1 MALSDDEKTVLSRLY
16 MKVQRTERRNRI
28 LDAYYEGEQRVEQ
41 LGLAIP
47 PELRRFLTIVAWPG
61 TYVDA
66 IAERITLE
74 GFELPDATEA
84 DQDLWRVWQSN
95 GLDRESKLAHLE
107 ALKFGASYITIGAGD
122 AVTPDAP
129 SADGGDDDRERDAD
143 TPLITVES
151 SNEMAVELSPRTR
164 QPVAAA
170 KFYVDDGVQH
180 ATLYLPNE
188 TIWLERRNAAWDEVD
203 RDPHDLGVVPVV
215 PITHRTQL
223 SQRHGRSA
231 MTRIISLTDAAARAL
246 TNAQVATEALAVPQ
260 RYVVGAQPADFKDK
274 DGNILPAWEV
284 YFGAVWALQ
293 NADAKVGSLT
303 AADLANFSGIVNHYA
318 QLVSG
323 VTGLPMRYL
332 GQATTNP
339 PSAEGILADE
349 SRLIKQVED
358 FETGAE
364 SSWERAQQIAKRIQT
379 GDWDPR
385 MRQLETQWRSAA
397 TPTRAQQADAAVKLV
412 QAKILPR
419 EASWIDLGYSAARRA
434 KLREM
439 FEAEEKANPLEQIAR
454 GFADSGLP
462 AEGTPAEGAP
472 AAEAEPVNAGVS

>member
-1 MALSDDEKTVLSRLY
+1 MALSDDEKTILTRLQT
-16 MKVQRTERRNRI
+16 KVMRTERQNRI

-66 IAERITLE
+66 LAERITLE

-84 DQDLWRVWQSN
+84 DDDLWRIWQAN

-107 ALKFGASYITIGAGD
+107 ALKFGRSFVVVGAGD
-122 AVTPDAP
+122 ADTPDAP
-129 SADGGDDDRERDAD
+129 SPQGGDDDRTRDASI
-143 TPLITVES
+143 PLITVES
-151 SNEMAVELSPRTR
+151 SNEMACELSPRTR

-170 KFYVDDGVQH
+170 KFYRDDDVQH
-180 ATLYLPNE
+180 ATLYLPDV
-188 TIWLERRNAAWDEVD
+188 TVWLERVNATWAEAD
-203 RDPHDLGVVPVV
+203 RDVHNLGVVPVV
-215 PITHRTQL
+215 PLTSRAQL
-223 SQRHGRSA
+223 SRRDGRSA
-231 MTRIISLTDAAARAL
+231 MTRVISLTDAAARAL

-260 RYVVGAQPADFKDK
+260 RYVVGAQPSDFKDK
-274 DGNILPAWEV
+274 DGNVLPAWEV
-284 YFGAVWALQ
+284 YFGAVWALK
-293 NADAKVGSLT
+293 NENAKVGSLS

-318 QLVSG
+318 ALVSG
-323 VTGLPMRYL
+323 VSGLPMRYL

-364 SSWERAQQIAKRIQT
+364 ATWERAQEIGLRIRD
-379 GDWDPR
+379 GRWDPR
-385 MRQLETQWRSAA
+385 MKQMETQWRSAA
-397 TPTRAQQADAAVKLV
+397 TPTRAQAADAAVKLV

-419 EASWIDLGYSAARRA
+419 KAAWIDLGYSAARQK
-434 KLREM
+434 KLAEM
-439 FEAEEKANPLEQIAR
+439 FAEEEAQDPLAGIAR
-454 GFADSGLP
+454 GLADARLP
-462 AEGTPAEGAP
+462 ADDPDQVD
-472 AAEAEPVNAGVS
+472 PVPSGVG

>member
-1 MALSDDEKTVLSRLY
+1 MSLTDDQKTILGRLQIKVLHA
-16 MKVQRTERRNRI
+16 QQRNR
-28 LDAYYEGEQRVEQ
+28 LLTAYYEGEQRVEQ

-66 IAERITLE
+66 IAERVTLE

-84 DQDLWRVWQSN
+84 DKDLWRIWQANS
-95 GLDRESKLAHLE
+95 LDRESKLAHLE
-107 ALKFGASYITIGAGD
+107 ALMFGQAFIVVGAGD
-122 AVTPDAP
+122 ADTPDSP
-129 SADGGDDDRERDAD
+129 SAEGGDDDREPDAA
-143 TPLITVES
+143 TPMITVES

-170 KFYVDDGVQH
+170 KFYTDDGVAH
-180 ATLYLPNE
+180 ATLYQPGV
-188 TIWLERRNAAWDEVD
+188 TIWLERRNAVWDEAD
-203 RDPHDLGVVPVV
+203 RDEHNLGVVPVV
-215 PITHRTQL
+215 PLTHRAQL
-223 SQRHGRSA
+223 SRRDGRSA

-246 TNAQVATEALAVPQ
+246 TNAQVATEAHAVPQ
-260 RYVVGAQPADFKDK
+260 RYAAGLAPTDFKDK
-274 DGNILPAWEV
+274 DGNILPAWEA
-284 YFGAVWALQ
+284 YFGAVWAST
-293 NADAKVGSLT
+293 NPDAKFGTFT

-318 QLVSG
+318 TLVSG

-364 SSWERAQQIAKRIQT
+364 ASWERAQQIGLRIRD
-379 GDWDPR
+379 GKWDPR

-397 TPTRAQQADAAVKLV
+397 TPTRAQEADAAVKLV
-412 QAKILPR
+412 QANILPV
-419 EASWIDLGYSAARRA
+419 EAAWEDLGYSAARRE
-434 KLREM
+434 KLRAM
-439 FEAEEKANPLEQIAR
+439 READLASDPVRQIAA
-454 GFADSGLP
+454 GLNPPPTDDPTADP
-462 AEGTPAEGAP
+462 VAD
-472 AAEAEPVNAGVS
+472 AA

>member
-1 MALSDDEKTVLSRLY
+1 MALSDDEKTLLNRLY
-16 MKVQRTERRNRI
+16 MKVQRAERRNRV
-28 LDAYYEGEQRVEQ
+28 LEAYYEGEQRVEQ

-84 DQDLWRVWQSN
+84 DDDLWRIWQAN
-95 GLDRESKLAHLE
+95 GLDEESKLAHLE
-107 ALKFGASYITIGAGD
+107 ALKFGSSFIVVGAGD
-122 AVTPDAP
+122 ADTPDAP
-129 SADGGDDDRERDAD
+129 SAEGGDDDRERDAD

-164 QPVAAA
+164 RPVAAA
-170 KFYVDDGVQH
+170 KFYTDDGVSY
-180 ATLYLPNE
+180 ATLYLTDE
-188 TIWLERRNAAWDEVD
+188 TIWLERRNAAWAEVD
-203 RDPHDLGVVPVV
+203 RDEHGLGVVPVV
-215 PITHRTQL
+215 PITNRPQL
-223 SQRHGRSA
+223 SHRHGRSS

-260 RYVVGAQPADFKDK
+260 RYVVGAQPQDFKDK
-274 DGNILPAWEV
+274 DGNVLATWEV
-284 YFGAVWALQ
+284 YFGAVWALK
-293 NADAKVGSLT
+293 NPEAKVGSLS
-303 AADLANFSGIVNHYA
+303 AADLKNFADIVNHYA
-318 QLVSG
+318 ALVSG
-323 VTGLPMRYL
+323 ITGLPMRYL

-358 FETGAE
+358 FETCAE

-397 TPTRAQQADAAVKLV
+397 TPTKAQAADYAVKLV
-412 QAKILPR
+412 QGKILPR
-419 EASWIDLGYSAARRA
+419 EAAWIDLGYSAARRKKIA
-434 KLREM
+434 EM
-439 FEAEEKANPLEQIAR
+439 FANEAQDNPLEQIAR
-454 GFADSGLP
+454 GFA
-462 AEGTPAEGAP
+462 GAP
-472 AAEAEPVNAGVS
+472 ASEPAPEDEPVNAGVS

>member
-1 MALSDDEKTVLSRLY
+1 MALSDAEKTLLSRLHI
-16 MKVQRTERRNRI
+16 KVMRTQRRNWL

-66 IAERITLE
+66 LAERITLE
-74 GFELPDATEA
+74 GFVLPDATDA
-84 DQDLWRVWQSN
+84 DEDLWRIWQAN

-107 ALKFGASYITIGAGD
+107 ALKFGQAFVVVGAGD
-122 AVTPDAP
+122 ADTPDTP
-129 SADGGDDDRERDAD
+129 SAASGDADREPDTA

-164 QPVAAA
+164 QPIAAA
-170 KFYVDDGVQH
+170 KFYTDQQVAY
-180 ATLYLPNE
+180 ATLYLPDV
-188 TIWLERRNAAWDEVD
+188 TIWLERANATWTEVD
-203 RDPHDLGVVPVV
+203 RDEHALGVVPVV
-215 PITHRTQL
+215 PLTHRGQL
-223 SQRHGRSA
+223 SRRDGRSA
-231 MTRIISLTDAAARAL
+231 MSRIIGLTDAAARAL

-260 RYVVGAQPADFKDK
+260 RYVVGAQPTDFKDK
-274 DGNILPAWEV
+274 DGNVLPQWEA
-284 YFGAVWALQ
+284 YFGAIWALQ
-293 NADAKVGSLT
+293 NPDAKVGSLS

-364 SSWERAQQIAKRIQT
+364 TTWERAEQIALRIRD
-379 GDWDPR
+379 GEWDPR

-412 QAKILPR
+412 QAQILPI
-419 EASWIDLGYSAARRA
+419 EAAWEDLGYSAARRA

-439 FEAEEKANPLEQIAR
+439 RDADLARDPLAGIAQAVR
-454 GFADSGLP
+454 PEPAQPPADGADTGEP
-462 AEGTPAEGAP
+462 ADA
-472 AAEAEPVNAGVS
+472 VAG

>member
-1 MALSDDEKTVLSRLY
+1 VALSDDEKTLLNRLWT
-16 MKVQRTERRNRI
+16 KIQRAQRHNRL

-66 IAERITLE
+66 LAERITLE

-84 DQDLWRVWQSN
+84 DEDLWRIWQENS
-95 GLDRESKLAHLE
+95 LDRESKLAHLE
-107 ALKFGASYITIGAGD
+107 ALKFGQAFIVIGAGD
-122 AVTPDAP
+122 AATPDAP
-129 SADGGDDDRERDAD
+129 SAEGGDEDRPRDAA

-164 QPVAAA
+164 QPIAAA
-170 KFYVDDGVQH
+170 KSYVDDGLTH
-180 ATLYLPNE
+180 ATLYLPDV
-188 TIWLERRNAAWDEVD
+188 TIWLERRNATWTEVD
-203 RDPHDLGVVPVV
+203 RDEHGLGVVPVV
-215 PITHRTQL
+215 PLVHREQL
-223 SQRHGRSA
+223 SRRHGRSA
-231 MTRIISLTDAAARAL
+231 MTRIIGLTDAAARAL

-260 RYVVGAQPADFKDK
+260 RYVVGAQPTDFKDK
-274 DGNILPAWEV
+274 DGNVLPQWEA
-284 YFGAVWALQ
+284 YFGAIWALK
-293 NADAKVGSLT
+293 NPDAKVGSLS

-364 SSWERAQQIAKRIQT
+364 ASWERAQQIAVRIRD
-379 GDWDPR
+379 GEWDDR
-385 MRQLETQWRSAA
+385 MRLLETQWRSPA
-397 TPTRAQQADAAVKLV
+397 TPTRAQAADAAVKLV
-412 QAKILPR
+412 QADILPR
-419 EASWIDLGYSAARRA
+419 EAAWVDLGYSAARRK
-434 KLREM
+434 KLAEQ
-439 FEAEEKANPLEQIAR
+439 FAAQEARNPVNQIAAR
-454 GFADSGLP
+454 LNPPLAAD
-462 AEGTPAEGAP
+462 P
-472 AAEAEPVNAGVS
+472 AAGQPQPADAVVR